1 VETCLI
7 DHLPAIRHA
16 GISEVIIDAR
26 GRSGAYAGAM
36 TRIYRD
42 AVERVNAGAEEG
54 TMQSGSLKEQIRS
67 LAYGGI
73 TAGHFL
79 RGLKE

>member
-1 VETCLI
+1 MNAVQEQI
-7 DHLPAIRHA
+7 
-16 GISEVIIDAR
+16 VIDAR
-26 GRSGAYAGAM
+26 GRTGAYAGAM

-42 AVERVNAGAEEG
+42 ATRQNNDTTG
-54 TMQSGSLKEQIRS
+54 TKEKTGLLKDRIMP